1 MSRRTVSIRFNED
14 GTLKAISPHAPPEL
28 RILAKILEADNLAHF
43 KPKRPRAGRKPVQKP

>member
-1 MSRRTVSIRFNED
+1 MARRTVSIRFNED

-43 KPKRPRAGRKPVQKP
+43 KPRRQRAARKPVQKT